1 VWDGLDQIIVSVGLV
16 RPKPNVFVAS
26 VRYLL
31 VLTTPVEVVVLAVS
45 FAGDDVD
52 GEMILQPTALSV
64 PSDDVNLLQVVGTP
78 AGRIF
83 MCGND
88 GNLYELDYQSSGGW
102 FSKACR
108 KRNLTQSVFSTYLPF
123 LSRLYNT
130 DPIQELRFDSS
141 RNILYALTSSS
152 CIHGY
157 WLGSDGSGLVH
168 FASRSS
174 LQSDP
179 SVQARVYGTGAE
191 IKIVSIFPVT
201 STESGRVHLIALA
214 SSGVRLYFTTT
225 PSYSDKPYAL
235 QVLHVDYPLRDMR
248 NRTCRVDRKCFF
260 EQFEIFSKKKKKKK
274 KKKKGTS
281 VVLFF
286 RVSGDGCGCAAR
298 H

>member
-1 VWDGLDQIIVSVGLV
+1 MGLV
-16 RPKPNVFVAS
+16 KPKAGVFVPS

-45 FAGDDVD
+45 FAGDDID
-52 GEMILQPTALSV
+52 GDMILQPTALSV

-102 FSKACR
+102 FSKSCR
-108 KRNLTQSVFSTYLPF
+108 KRNLTQSLIGTYLPF
-123 LSRLYNT
+123 LSRLYTT

-141 RNILYALTSSS
+141 RNILYALTSAS

-157 WLGSDGSGLVH
+157 WLGVDGTGLVH
-168 FASRSS
+168 FASRSN

-179 SVQARVYGTGAE
+179 SVQSRMYGAGAD
-191 IKIVSIFPVT
+191 IKIASIFPVT
-201 STESGRVHLIALA
+201 ATESSRVHLIALA
-214 SSGVRLYFTTT
+214 TSGARLYLTTT

-235 QVLHVDYPLRDMR
+235 QVLHVDHPIRDMR
-248 NRTCRVDRKCFF
+248 NRTCKVPILFIVGVFF
-260 EQFEIFSKKKKKKK
+260 F
-274 KKKKGTS
+274 
-281 VVLFF
+281 LFF
-286 RVSGDGCGCAAR
+286 F
-298 H
+298 